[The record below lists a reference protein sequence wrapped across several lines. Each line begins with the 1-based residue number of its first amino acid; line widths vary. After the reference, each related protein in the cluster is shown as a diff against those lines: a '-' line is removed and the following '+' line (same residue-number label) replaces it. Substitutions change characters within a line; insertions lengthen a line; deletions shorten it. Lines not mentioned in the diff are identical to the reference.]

1 MNLQDTIRKVLKE
14 EIKSSLKLR
23 RVLSMLDYEVEY
35 RLSTIYKPDNICRY
49 ESGEEL
55 LDVVGEAAIESMYY
69 NYFGNM
75 DDNSKEWERTYY
87 DMVHYIDMKY
97 GERIK
102 DYYNNNCE
110 NKV

>member
-55 LDVVGEAAIESMYY
+55 LDVVGEAAIESLYY

-75 DDNSKEWERTYY
+75 DDNSKECERTYY
-87 DMVHYIDMKY
+87 YMVHFIDMKY

>member
-23 RVLSMLDYEVEY
+23 RVLSMLDYEIED
-35 RLSTIYKPDNICRY
+35 RLKKVYKPNVICLY
-49 ESGEEL
+49 KNGEEL
-55 LDVVGEAAIESMYY
+55 LEVVSEDAIESMYH
-69 NYFGNM
+69 NYFGDM